1 MKTIYFILTAALIFA
16 FSCKQQDTA
25 LSIRGEIKNFH
36 NSPIYLY
43 TENNNLAEFDTIY
56 LSEEGKFNIEKEL
69 EEPSIVTI
77 VSSGKEA
84 LLHLFLYP
92 NEKVEIVIDSLN
104 PDKVQIKGS
113 RVQKEIENF
122 LNINNELLEEGSIVS
137 REVDIKTDMGDEGV
151 IGRTRFLNNLNN
163 VKKRLSEASES
174 YILKNA
180 SLISSSILL
189 NEFFDSG
196 ASYKID
202 GLIDSLKGDA
212 QNFIL
217 TAQLRKQLENCA
229 RTKPGKAAPDFSI
242 RTTNGEILSLDSLK
256 GKNILLSFTA
266 SWCNFCNVETKALI
280 KYFNQ
285 HKKAPLNIVSISLDA
300 NESDWLAHI
309 SENKIAWKH
318 HVTDTVGIAS
328 SLLQTYNVR
337 EVPYTVAIDTAGII
351 IGRGNSCDEF
361 KDIFTKTDSTSVK

>member
-1 MKTIYFILTAALIFA
+1 MKTIYFILTAALFFA
-16 FSCKQQDTA
+16 FSCKQRDT
-25 LSIRGEIKNFH
+25 LSIRGEIKNFPD
-36 NSPIYLY
+36 SPIYLY
-43 TENNNLAEFDTIY
+43 TENNNLVEFDTIY

-69 EEPSIVTI
+69 TEPSIVTI
-77 VSSGKEA
+77 VSSDKEA

-92 NEKVEIVIDSLN
+92 TENVEIVIDSLN
-104 PDKVQIKGS
+104 PDKAQIKGS

-122 LNINNELLEEGSIVS
+122 LNTNNDLLEEGNIVS
-137 REVDIKTDMGDEGV
+137 REVDIKTDMGDEGA
-151 IGRTRFLNNLNN
+151 IGRTRFLNNLNG

-180 SLISSSILL
+180 GLISSSILL

-202 GLIDSLKGDA
+202 ALIDSLRGDA

-217 TAQLRKQLENCA
+217 TIQLRKQLENRA
-229 RTKPGKAAPDFSI
+229 KTEPGKAAPDFSI
-242 RTTNGEILSLDSLK
+242 RTTDGNMLSLDSLK
-256 GKNILLSFTA
+256 GKNVLLSFTA

-280 KYFNQ
+280 KYFDQ
-285 HKKAPLNIVSISLDA
+285 HKKAPLDIISISLDA

-309 SENKIAWKH
+309 DENKIAWKH

-328 SLLQTYNVR
+328 SLLQSYNVR
-337 EVPYTVAIDTAGII
+337 EVPYTVAIDTAGVI

>member
-1 MKTIYFILTAALIFA
+1 MKTIYFILTAGLLFA
-16 FSCKQQDTA
+16 FSCKKQDT
-25 LSIRGEIKNFH
+25 LSIQGEIKNFH
-36 NSPIYLY
+36 DSPIYLY

-56 LSEEGKFNIEKEL
+56 LSEEGKFKIEKEL
-69 EEPSIVTI
+69 SEPSIVTI
-77 VSSGKEA
+77 VSSNKEP

-92 NEKVEIVIDSLN
+92 NEHVEFVIDSLSLDN
-104 PDKVQIKGS
+104 PQIKGS

-122 LNINNELLEEGSIVS
+122 LNTNNELLEEGNIVS
-137 REVDIKTDMGDEGV
+137 REVDIKTDMGDEGA
-151 IGRTRFLNNLNN
+151 IDRTRFLNNLNG

-180 SLISSSILL
+180 GLISSSILL

-202 GLIDSLKGDA
+202 ELIDSLKGDA
-212 QNFIL
+212 QAFVL
-217 TAQLRKQLENCA
+217 TSHLRMQLEN
-229 RTKPGKAAPDFSI
+229 REKTETGKAAPDFSI
-242 RTTNGEILSLDSLK
+242 RTTNGEMLSLDSLK
-256 GKNILLSFTA
+256 GKNVLLSFTA

-280 KYFNQ
+280 KYFDQ
-285 HKKAPLNIVSISLDA
+285 HKKVPLDIVSISLDA

-309 SENKIAWKH
+309 DENKISWKH
-318 HVTDTVGIAS
+318 HVTDTAGIAS
-328 SLLQTYNVR
+328 LLLQSYNVR
-337 EVPYTVAIDTAGII
+337 EVPYTVMIDTAGII